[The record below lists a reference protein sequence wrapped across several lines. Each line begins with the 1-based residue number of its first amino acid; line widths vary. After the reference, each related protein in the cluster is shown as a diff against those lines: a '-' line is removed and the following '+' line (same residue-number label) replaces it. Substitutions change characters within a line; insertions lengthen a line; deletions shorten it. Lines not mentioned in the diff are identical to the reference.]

1 MHAGGIA
8 GSLLSVYRWSSVQ
21 TEYKNNP
28 FKNGKEGRVHIME
41 IG

>member
-8 GSLLSVYRWSSVQ
+8 GSLLSVYHWSSVQ
-21 TEYKNNP
+21 TEYKNNTC
-28 FKNGKEGRVHIME
+28 KKEKEGRVHIMQ